1 VDLGIVPGFDESPMF
16 EILFHLL
23 AVGSGGGGGGGG
35 SDSGGGGGE
44 GEVYGRI

>member
-1 VDLGIVPGFDESPMF
+1 MDLGIVPGFDESPMF

>member
-1 VDLGIVPGFDESPMF
+1 MF

-23 AVGSGGGGGGGG
+23 AVGSVGSGGGGGGGG